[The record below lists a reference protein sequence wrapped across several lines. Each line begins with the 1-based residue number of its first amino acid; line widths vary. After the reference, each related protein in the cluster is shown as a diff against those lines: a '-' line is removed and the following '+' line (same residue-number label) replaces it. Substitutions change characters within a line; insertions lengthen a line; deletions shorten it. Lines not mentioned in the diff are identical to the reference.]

1 MGHLHSLSSSCSKDL
16 GLSGSKFLSKIKDL
30 NLAFLLTNF
39 SSLLLLLSDASFFTI
54 LDVFDAALAASLS
67 LWALPITAF
76 LVVPPRISAI

>member
-1 MGHLHSLSSSCSKDL
+1 MGHLQSLSSSCSKDL

-54 LDVFDAALAASLS
+54 YEKIGWLFMMIG
-67 LWALPITAF
+67 ITF
-76 LVVPPRISAI
+76 IRLHIIFRSFI